1 MDIKM
6 SETNFLS
13 ELNWAERKLRVSN
26 IEIEREGERYLD
38 LNRRRRRIES
48 ISERSDSTDE
58 TKNRN
63 RKGEQSVQSV
73 TEWMHFDSIDEIEEK
88 GNWERGV

>member
-1 MDIKM
+1 M

-13 ELNWAERKLRVSN
+13 ELNWAERKLPLSDRK
-26 IEIEREGERYLD
+26 RGRGRYLD

-48 ISERSDSTDE
+48 ISERSDGTDE

-73 TEWMHFDSIDEIEEK
+73 TEWMHFDSIDE
-88 GNWERGV
+88 N